1 MKEVLLLPGD
11 VFLTYGAGFF
21 SKLIRFFTR
30 TIGES
35 RTKVNHTGIVVTEG
49 DLESCQVVETLLRVR

>member
-1 MKEVLLLPGD
+1 MKDVILLPGD

-35 RTKVNHTGIVVTEG
+35 RTQANHSGIVVTAG
-49 DLESCQVVETLLRVR
+49 A

>member
-1 MKEVLLLPGD
+1 MDKVNLLPGD

-21 SKLIRFFTR
+21 SRLIRFFTR

-49 DLESCQVVETLLRVR
+49 DLENSQVVETL